1 MYDDNPL
8 PSFHTSQIPF
18 LPQIYS
24 PFVSLQNKAE
34 LQETMTKHGKRIYT
48 RQDESPHIL
57 QWTRQPNRSKGP
69 KSRQNNQT
77 QPLPFLE
84 VSQKYLGHG
93 RVPGVIH
100 AAPPDL
106 SPHTHLVVAASV
118 CVNTQEQLG
127 SGRVGCEG
135 RKCRIKGNRGRR
147 QCASLVWQKLPEICE
162 SNSSE
167 NS

>member
-1 MYDDNPL
+1 MKALISRSEQDNLIGARVPRVGKIIRD
-8 PSFHTSQIPF
+8 TDTPF
-18 LPQIYS
+18 L
-24 PFVSLQNKAE
+24 
-34 LQETMTKHGKRIYT
+34 G
-48 RQDESPHIL
+48 
-57 QWTRQPNRSKGP
+57 
-69 KSRQNNQT
+69 
-77 QPLPFLE
+77 
-84 VSQKYLGHG
+84 VSQKYLGNG

-100 AAPPDL
+100 AAPHDL

-127 SGRVGCEG
+127 SGRVGYEG
-135 RKCRIKGNRGRR
+135 RKCRIEGNRGRR